1 MLKVFNQN
9 WLNPNQQCAV
19 LVKQMVDMLKND
31 EDLEIPRA
39 ECIYVDGKWETLVT
53 GPSHEAVMEQ
63 LERSKGV
70 ISLWKSTSRDTDI
83 CLVVKRGLGTQFT
96 NRKRGV
102 SFNHRKNVTTEDLLF
117 MILDM
122 STELDNVSSSHKEL
136 LAGVEFRKIWG

>member
-1 MLKVFNQN
+1 MLKVFNQG

-31 EDLEIPRA
+31 ETLEIPQA
-39 ECIYVDGKWETLVT
+39 ECIYVDGKWETLVV
-53 GPSHEAVMEQ
+53 GSSPEDVMER
-63 LERSKGV
+63 LEKSKGV
-70 ISLWKSTSRDTDI
+70 ISLYKSTSRDTDI
-83 CLVVKRGLGTQFT
+83 CLVVKRGSGIQFT

-102 SFNHRKNVTTEDLLF
+102 SFNYRKNVTTEDLLF